1 MEDNTISQQVIR
13 RVLTMVDE
21 EFAAISVGE
30 LARLFETDRYKLS
43 RQFKTQTGM
52 TLEEFL
58 YKEKMTRAALLLL
71 AYKNITVKKV
81 AEKIGFCSPDYFIRK
96 FRQFFGVVPGKYSE
110 FKAKR
115 SGIRDRRN
123 GDNDRRQRVVK
134 TSIPG
139 TGDRRTGPKNRRKR
153 NSYHNDQINPH
164 SLPERGLEVMESK
177 KGNPCEKCYFRLFA
191 LNFDDL
197 K

>member
-1 MEDNTISQQVIR
+1 
-13 RVLTMVDE
+13 MVDE

-30 LARLFETDRYKLS
+30 LARLFEMDRYKLS
-43 RQFKTQTGM
+43 RQFKSQTGM

-71 AYKNITVKKV
+71 AYKDINVKKV
-81 AEKIGFCSPDYFIRK
+81 AERIGFCSPDYFIRK
-96 FRQFFGVVPGKYSE
+96 FRQFYGVVPGKYSE

-115 SGIRDRRN
+115 PGIIDRRK
-123 GDNDRRQRVVK
+123 GIKDRRQKMVE
-134 TSIPG
+134 SNIPG
-139 TGDRRTGPKNRRKR
+139 TGDRRQGPEDRRKGAKDR
-153 NSYHNDQINPH
+153 RKPSPNHNHHVNPNPL
-164 SLPERGLEVMESK
+164 SEGGPDVKDGK
-177 KGNPCEKCYFRLFA
+177 KGNSCQNCYFRKFA